1 MLRGVGRGYG
11 GMPRRAAGA
20 RAEATRGATPE
31 EVRLM
36 DRVALE
42 ALTPDHRAVIELTY
56 FQGRS
61 CREIAEIMGCPVA
74 TVKTRMFYA
83 RQKLKGLL
91 GRREEAL

>member
-1 MLRGVGRGYG
+1 MLALEDE
-11 GMPRRAAGA
+11 P
-20 RAEATRGATPE
+20 ATAPQAQPDGQLQQHQLRTELG
-31 EVRLM
+31 
-36 DRVALE
+36 VALE
-42 ALTPDHRAVIELTY
+42 ALSPDHRAVIELTY

-61 CREIAEIMGCPVA
+61 CREIAEITGCPVA